1 MKKQLLTIILTL
13 LTSITTFAQEV
24 WYDIDTGVTDLTLST
39 TTGTC
44 SVCAITTVSN
54 PDVADTEA
62 TNVTLWKVSG
72 STDTADFAEKRLNFS
87 LPIASDLTGSDFSSL
102 VITVRLYFPEWDY
115 ITAYDSLERFR
126 LFLGS
131 AYVQANLLAD
141 DEAGWYNLEFDFS
154 TPTGGAIPTTI
165 TSGSFRLVYQT
176 TKFTNLNNDLYF
188 YIDTITSTVALS
200 TTLSTE
206 SETLKNNSLRFVTNP
221 VENILEVS
229 KQIKSA
235 IIYNNLGK
243 AIKTYDNAT
252 ETKFDVSNLSSGL
265 YIFHAKL
272 DTGATQNLRFV
283 KK

>member
-13 LTSITTFAQEV
+13 LTSITTFAQEI

-87 LPIASDLTGSDFSSL
+87 LPLASGLTGSDFSSL
-102 VITVRLYFPEWDY
+102 VISVRLYFPEWDY
-115 ITAYDSLERFR
+115 ITAYDSLERIR
-126 LFLGS
+126 LFLGA
-131 AYVQANLLAD
+131 AYVQANLLET

-154 TPTGGAIPTTI
+154 GANGTIPTTI
-165 TSGSFRLVYQT
+165 TSGSFRLVYQAA
-176 TKFTNLNNDLYF
+176 KFTDLNNDLDI

-206 SETLKNNSLRFVTNP
+206 SETLKNNSLKFVTNP

-272 DTGATQNLRFV
+272 DTGAIQNLRFV